1 MSTLHVN
8 DVIDFWRVEEL
19 VPDRRLLLRAEMKLP
34 GKAWLGCKIVDHGTC
49 PVLTITGYFQTE
61 TLAGKA
67 YWYALMPFHGFI
79 FRDLLTQLDRV
90 S

>member
-1 MSTLHVN
+1 MN

-19 VPDRRLLLRAEMKLP
+19 EQDRRLLLRAEMKIS
-34 GKAWLGCKIVDHGTC
+34 GMAWLGFDIEDHGDRRD
-49 PVLTITGYFQTE
+49 LTVTGYFQTE

-67 YWYALMPFHGFI
+67 YWYALTPFHGFI
-79 FRDLLTQLDRV
+79 FRDLLLQLERV